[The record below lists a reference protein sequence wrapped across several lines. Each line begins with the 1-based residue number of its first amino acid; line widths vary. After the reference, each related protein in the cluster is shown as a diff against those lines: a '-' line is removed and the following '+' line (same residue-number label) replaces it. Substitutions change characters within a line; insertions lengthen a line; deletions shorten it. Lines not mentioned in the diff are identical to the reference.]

1 MRIAVVSWMTITS
14 IMRSML
20 MTVFARML
28 FIAWRSR
35 RLLMLIKSAAYH
47 LRWFDIQWIR
57 IFVIAV
63 VGVGC
68 AWFEC
73 TIGFTYSDNVT
84 HDFRFLFSSQL
95 GLVYVCGCV
104 CLCEATMD
112 IHVDGSRGRKQKECD
127 CFRRRTLDL
136 LWFWGAWVLIG
147 FICLLLLFIVCS
159 SHVPNFCYIQ
169 YLRCVGSWMRETG
182 RMRLNF
188 TTNRDRTQIKYTLP
202 NIVFDCFARN
212 WEKKK
217 SRLIQ
222 IYFIGEWKTWN
233 RKTFSRLYCLWS
245 SVNGAVCDHGSR
257 MPPAVVD

>member
-1 MRIAVVSWMTITS
+1 MMTIRMRIAVVSWMTITS

-68 AWFEC
+68 AWVEC

-95 GLVYVCGCV
+95 GLVYVCVCV
-104 CLCEATMD
+104 CVRRPWTFMLTTVEEENKKNA
-112 IHVDGSRGRKQKECD
+112 IVLGDG
-127 CFRRRTLDL
+127 
-136 LWFWGAWVLIG
+136 
-147 FICLLLLFIVCS
+147 
-159 SHVPNFCYIQ
+159 
-169 YLRCVGSWMRETG
+169 
-182 RMRLNF
+182 
-188 TTNRDRTQIKYTLP
+188 
-202 NIVFDCFARN
+202 
-212 WEKKK
+212 
-217 SRLIQ
+217 RLI
-222 IYFIGEWKTWN
+222 
-233 RKTFSRLYCLWS
+233 C
-245 SVNGAVCDHGSR
+245 CDFE
-257 MPPAVVD
+257 VLEFW